1 MYPNYS
7 RWNLRSF
14 QKTTAPIFFMTSLI
28 ISAMIFFVA
37 CYGLS
42 VDLYY
47 VCVNRWCWH
56 WGICTKRKG
65 SSTETWPLTT
75 SCWAR
80 TTKSPSVSLR
90 QIRVSS
96 LLRSVGKGG
105 DIVTIS
111 MFFSAVLFLVTYSMC
126 LWADFQLTTLI
137 LCLLLCGRKEL
148 FFLTNFHIER
158 LYIFVS

>member
-1 MYPNYS
+1 
-7 RWNLRSF
+7 
-14 QKTTAPIFFMTSLI
+14 MT
-28 ISAMIFFVA
+28 SAMIFFVA
-37 CYGLS
+37 CYGFS
-42 VDLYY
+42 VDWYY
-47 VCVNRWCWH
+47 VCVDRWCWH

-96 LLRSVGKGG
+96 LLRSVGKGW

-126 LWADFQLTTLI
+126 LWADFQLCWCVMIFNSMSPLSDYSWLWTGQTEEKWLQQDDI
-137 LCLLLCGRKEL
+137 SGRNHLVLVVRVK
-148 FFLTNFHIER
+148 
-158 LYIFVS
+158 SP